1 MHRGVAVMNVWM
13 GRAFSDRRSDVRSL
27 FIRIFAL
34 PIVLAMLAGC
44 AVNERLP
51 AVPLAAERH
60 VDILGIS
67 DARFYADDARKLEQ
81 YARKLIARRDQ
92 NKNINRV
99 EHYLAISGGADDGA
113 FGAGLLL
120 GWSARGDRPSFEI
133 VTGVSTGALTAP
145 FAFLGKDYDN
155 ALKDIYTSVTAS
167 DIFTMRPLIYAALMS
182 DGLADSTPLRNL
194 ISHYLD
200 QRMMRRL
207 AEEFGKGRILLIGT
221 TNLDQSQGVIWN
233 IGAIAASRHPKARE
247 LIIDVLTAS
256 ASVPGVFPPVMLDV
270 TVNGVPHQE
279 MHVDGGTIAQTFLY
293 PPTLSLSR
301 LDAEAGVRRN
311 RVAYVIRNGRL
322 TPPETTV
329 ERSTLPIAA
338 KTLAT
343 MIATSGVNDSIKSTW
358 QQSAIMLPSIS
369 RTSTMILMSPTLDRS
384 SPSTCK
390 SCTTTV
396 IRRRETAIAGLTNPL
411 ISPTRAGSILKPI
424 RSNLIGNEL
433 AVAACSAD
441 QAFGLCTCCA
451 ERRTKRAE

>member
-1 MHRGVAVMNVWM
+1 MKLRLTFSRVCRVLAEQVLSASIKSQGEGCARTMHWGVVYMNGWV
-13 GRAFSDRRSDVRSL
+13 GHAISDRRSDVRSL
-27 FIRIFAL
+27 FIRILAL
-34 PIVLAMLAGC
+34 PILLAMLAGC

-67 DARFYADDARKLEQ
+67 DARFYADDARKLEV

-92 NKNINRV
+92 NRSINRV

-120 GWSARGDRPSFEI
+120 GWSARGDRPKFDI

-155 ALKDIYTSVTAS
+155 ALKDIYTSITAS
-167 DIFTMRPLIYAALMS
+167 DIFTMRPLIYAAIMS
-182 DGLADSTPLRNL
+182 DGLADTTPLRNL

-343 MIATSGVNDSIKSTW
+343 MIATAGVNDSYQIY
-358 QQSAIMLPSIS
+358 
-369 RTSTMILMSPTLDRS
+369 
-384 SPSTCK
+384 
-390 SCTTTV
+390 
-396 IRRRETAIAGLTNPL
+396 
-411 ISPTRAGSILKPI
+411 
-424 RSNLIGNEL
+424 L
-433 AVAACSAD
+433 A
-441 QAFGLCTCCA
+441 
-451 ERRTKRAE
+451 TKRDNVAFNFAHIDDDFNVAYPGPFVPQYMQKLYDYGFQKARNGYRWLKKPPYFAD